1 MAVFSSSTL
10 CVFATVPSTVI
21 IKYPCV
27 ALHLISGFMWS
38 LLTAVSLVLKREP
51 STGEV
56 GLASLACQAR
66 PCFLVVQRWAR
77 DTSALWAFGLPVRSN
92 IGKKISKK
100 NSDHKKG
107 LQKGRREQSGRCCGG
122 VLSVGPPSPV
132 LCIPNL
138 S

>member
-1 MAVFSSSTL
+1 MAVFLSSTL

-27 ALHLISGFMWS
+27 ALHLISGFTWS

-66 PCFLVVQRWAR
+66 PCFLVVQ
-77 DTSALWAFGLPVRSN
+77 LWAFGLPVRSN

-132 LCIPNL
+132 LCIPDL